1 MRRRLLL
8 SYLSLTLFVLL
19 ALELP
24 LGLSFANAERRR
36 LTGQVQTEAF
46 ALSLRAD
53 EALRMP
59 GPEADAVLG
68 TLVRAFRRQ
77 AGYGAVVTDGTGRVI
92 ASAGRGEPDPG
103 TLIADRPEIDAA
115 LRGRQ
120 GTRAHGYGSDDV
132 VSVAVPVFTGN
143 DTSGAVRVTS
153 STEVVADRTRSHWFL
168 LAGLGGVVA
177 LVVLLVS
184 TLLARSFTRPLAAL
198 DAGAARLGEGDLG
211 ARVPV
216 PDDPP
221 ELRGLANSFNAT
233 AERLETLVRSQQ
245 AFVADASHQLRT
257 PLAALSLRLENLEA
271 EGPDFRV
278 DDLEA
283 ALAEV
288 RRLARLV
295 DGLLVLARAEQAS
308 AATATVG
315 LRELVD
321 GRIDAWSVV
330 AAERG
335 VGLVTAVDDLA
346 VRSTPGRLEQVLDN
360 LLSNALDVSPVGTT
374 IEVAAAPAGAT
385 VRLSVRDH
393 GPGMTAEQ
401 RTRAFDRFWRADPTR
416 KGPNGGRGGGQEGH
430 GGFGLGLAIVQ
441 RLVVADGGTI
451 TLADTPGGGL
461 SVVLELPAARLPA
474 PVPA

>member
-1 MRRRLLL
+1 
-8 SYLSLTLFVLL
+8 
-19 ALELP
+19 
-24 LGLSFANAERRR
+24 
-36 LTGQVQTEAF
+36 
-46 ALSLRAD
+46 
-53 EALRMP
+53 
-59 GPEADAVLG
+59 
-68 TLVRAFRRQ
+68 
-77 AGYGAVVTDGTGRVI
+77 
-92 ASAGRGEPDPG
+92 
-103 TLIADRPEIDAA
+103 
-115 LRGRQ
+115 
-120 GTRAHGYGSDDV
+120 
-132 VSVAVPVFTGN
+132 
-143 DTSGAVRVTS
+143 
-153 STEVVADRTRSHWFL
+153 VVADRTRSHWFL

-321 GRIDAWSVV
+321 ARIDAWSVV

-335 VGLVTAVDDLA
+335 VGLVADVDDLA

-360 LLSNALDVSPVGTT
+360 LLSNALDVAPVGTT
-374 IEVAAAPAGAT
+374 VEVVAVLDGAP

-401 RTRAFDRFWRADPTR
+401 RRRAFDRFWRADPTR
-416 KGPNGGRGGGQEGH
+416 KGPNGGGQEGH